1 MEQALS
7 NPGLAG
13 LRKRYRGRFPWLLP
27 VVRLSLET
35 VFWVSGRLLPCVPL
49 IHRRVGLDGEGL
61 GGGYC
66 TPPNQKRCERS
77 ELVFRGV
84 WGELKPKVIHR

>member
-61 GGGYC
+61 GGV
-66 TPPNQKRCERS
+66 Q
-77 ELVFRGV
+77 
-84 WGELKPKVIHR
+84 